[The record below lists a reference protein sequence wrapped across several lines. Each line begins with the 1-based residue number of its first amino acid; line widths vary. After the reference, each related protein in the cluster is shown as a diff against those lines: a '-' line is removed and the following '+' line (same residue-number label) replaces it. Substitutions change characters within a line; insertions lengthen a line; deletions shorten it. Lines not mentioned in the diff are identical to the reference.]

1 MRARRTLAVLVALVL
16 AVGAAGVAAASTSVT
31 FRELDADSRA
41 AITPGEPTSDAA
53 LVLRTAAGAR
63 KRLRAWGLGTAAVRH
78 VDFRHKSLV
87 VLLAAYQP
95 SGGYRARVSRIAVA
109 GARATVTATVR
120 HEGGDF
126 STADL
131 ERPWVIV
138 AVGRHAVANA
148 RGAVRVVLR

>member
-1 MRARRTLAVLVALVL
+1 MRARRTFLALVAVVL
-16 AVGAAGVAAASTSVT
+16 TVGAAGVAAASTSVT
-31 FRELDADSRA
+31 FRALDAGSRA
-41 AITPGEPTSDAA
+41 AITPGEPKGDSA
-53 LVLRTAAGAR
+53 LVLRTATGAR
-63 KRLRAWGLGTAAVRH
+63 KRLRAWGLGTAAVRG

-95 SGGYRARVSRIAVA
+95 SGGYRARVSRIAVD

-120 HEGGDF
+120 HEGDF

-138 AVGRHAVANA
+138 AVRRHAVATA